1 MNKVLINKLF
11 IFDIIDKKSKSVTFK
26 DGINIITSKGN
37 QLGKSTIMKSIYYT
51 LGADVFFADR
61 LNLKNKIHIL
71 EIKVNDKKINF
82 VRHGKIVVIQDDKKI
97 FKSSS
102 ATDLSNKL
110 HDIFGFSVFI
120 EDKQKNYVIAPPVF
134 RYIPYYIDQDHGW
147 TSELKSFDKLGQFDK
162 KSRDLLFYYHL
173 NILDENYGITL
184 KEKKE
189 LDFLISGL
197 KTKNKEILGLLAYI
211 RENITA
217 FNSEMDITALQVQ
230 KKEILH
236 KYKKYSYDLNNIRRK
251 LIEYQE
257 EIYKIDN
264 VIDNLSST
272 LKKNDKVRAHVKHQF
287 DIECPY
293 CKEHF
298 EIQAND
304 ILKINYNI
312 VDLEASKI
320 EMLDIKVK
328 LQEKIKEVQKEY
340 EVYQATLKTIEE
352 KKVDSENTL
361 EDILKFKGLQETQKQ
376 LNTQLV
382 KNVSEIE
389 EESKNLKKIKRDLK
403 KWDDEIGKANNS
415 YRDILNLNLMR
426 FNTNEHTLP
435 EKFNI
440 GKNLKASGSGQV
452 RVNLARVYSFIKLLE
467 DYNPDGLKY
476 PLVIDSPKGGEQS
489 ISNSELIL
497 TLLTEKAQISNQI
510 ILATIDF
517 ESFYNGDTKKFNI
530 ITLNNEPYNLLSA
543 EDYQTNQVI
552 IDDFVSL
559 YFEACR

>member
-1 MNKVLINKLF
+1 M
-11 IFDIIDKKSKSVTFK
+11 
-26 DGINIITSKGN
+26 
-37 QLGKSTIMKSIYYT
+37 
-51 LGADVFFADR
+51 
-61 LNLKNKIHIL
+61 
-71 EIKVNDKKINF
+71 
-82 VRHGKIVVIQDDKKI
+82 
-97 FKSSS
+97 
-102 ATDLSNKL
+102 
-110 HDIFGFSVFI
+110 
-120 EDKQKNYVIAPPVF
+120 
-134 RYIPYYIDQDHGW
+134 
-147 TSELKSFDKLGQFDK
+147 
-162 KSRDLLFYYHL
+162 
-173 NILDENYGITL
+173 
-184 KEKKE
+184 
-189 LDFLISGL
+189 ISGL

-264 VIDNLSST
+264 VIDNLNST

-298 EIQAND
+298 EIHAND

-312 VDLEASKI
+312 VDLEASKL

-376 LNTQLV
+376 LNTELV

-389 EESKNLKKIKRDLK
+389 EESKNLKEIKRDLK
-403 KWDDEIGKANNS
+403 KWDDEIDRANNS
-415 YRDILNLNLMR
+415 YRDILNLNLIR
-426 FNTNEHTLP
+426 FNTKEHSLP
-435 EKFNI
+435 EKYNI

-489 ISNSELIL
+489 MTNSELIL
-497 TLLTEKAQISNQI
+497 RLLTEKAQISNQI
-510 ILATIDF
+510 ILATIEF
-517 ESFYNGDTKKFNI
+517 ESFYNGDIKKFNI
-530 ITLNNEPYNLLSA
+530 ITLDNEPYNLLSA
-543 EDYQTNQVI
+543 EDYQANQVI

-559 YFEACR
+559 YFEANK